1 MVEWSNKSYEELI
14 DYYWSEIAPERRK
27 QGYDP
32 NDTIPTYEWLNNN
45 GYSGLHRAL
54 KRDHEVTTRNFFED
68 VIDPKEEYDYPGDD
82 RRTNQQ
88 IENYLEAVVDRKN
101 YAESTIDSKQ
111 SRLAGI
117 IELRVDLHATGDI
130 ITLGKQSTKNS
141 FQKLVNIFDRLD
153 EKLES
158 QQSKRNHQSDLISFF
173 SYLERRG
180 IVDYNPATSLQEE
193 YEWDYSPS
201 NPVFILSEEQI
212 KRIWEAT
219 RTREEKV
226 IVILYIGHGLRTSE
240 VPELTRENFVVQ
252 TEVPHIK
259 LEDRKNQPGKVPLL
273 VGKNYI
279 ADQLRASQT
288 PGESP
293 DPLFPSSHANCDA
306 VTEATMRRRFKK
318 ICSRADVTVD
328 DKTPTPQNGRK
339 TWYSMYI
346 DVFDDLTKVADIVS
360 TEQGSRNPQVVLNN
374 YYPTSNEL
382 ERYRD
387 EMKTKLNELLTGI
400 QEDQPGTTFPDKST
414 NSVPTISDFA

>member
-1 MVEWSNKSYEELI
+1 LGST
-14 DYYWSEIAPERRK
+14 D
-27 QGYDP
+27 
-32 NDTIPTYEWLNNN
+32 N

-54 KRDHEVTTRNFFED
+54 KRDHGVTTRNFFED
-68 VIDPKEEYDYPGDD
+68 VIDPNDEYDYPGNDQ
-82 RRTNQQ
+82 RTHQQ
-88 IENYLEAVVDRKN
+88 IKNHLEALVDRKG
-101 YAESTIDSKQ
+101 YADSTIESKQ
-111 SRLAGI
+111 SRLARI
-117 IELRVDLHATGDI
+117 MEYREDIHASGDI

-141 FQKLVNIFDRLD
+141 FQKLVDIFDRLD
-153 EKLES
+153 EELES

-173 SYLERRG
+173 SYLERRE

-193 YEWDYSPS
+193 YEWDYSSS
-201 NPVFILSEEQI
+201 NPVYILSEEQV

-240 VPELTRENFVVQ
+240 GPELTRENFVIQ
-252 TEVPHIK
+252 TKVPHIK
-259 LEDRKNQPGKVPLL
+259 LDDRKNQPGTIPLL

-288 PGESP
+288 PGETA
-293 DPLFPSSHANCDA
+293 DPLFPSSNANRDA
-306 VTEATMRRRFKK
+306 VTEATIRRRFKK
-318 ICSRADVTVD
+318 ICSRADVTVG

-346 DVFDDLTKVADIVS
+346 EVFEDLTKVADIVS
-360 TEQGSRNPQVVLNN
+360 SEQGSRNPQVVLNN

-382 ERYRD
+382 ERYRE

-400 QEDQPGTTFPDKST
+400 QEEQPGTTFPDKNA
-414 NSVPTISDFA
+414 NSAPTISDFV